1 LFVHGA
7 RAALN
12 AVTERSAPRLRKMA
26 ARATGKEA
34 KNKAIVALAN
44 RNARIAFALLRD
56 GVVYQVRNDEM

>member
-1 LFVHGA
+1 
-7 RAALN
+7 
-12 AVTERSAPRLRKMA
+12 MA